1 MPPLYS
7 RHLHRPP
14 LADPFSS
21 PPNAS
26 HNANPHHTNHN
37 IEPLALPSLILKAP
51 HPILLIIPKRPRRR
65 MHPPPTNHGV
75 CFRLPPFMLAVHR
88 IRSQRCRVLD
98 DSAGD
103 REFVGGGAVGGGGLG
118 DEGLEDGVLGG
129 LSDVTEVKVL
139 MGESWSP

>member
-1 MPPLYS
+1 M
-7 RHLHRPP
+7 
-14 LADPFSS
+14 
-21 PPNAS
+21 
-26 HNANPHHTNHN
+26 
-37 IEPLALPSLILKAP
+37 
-51 HPILLIIPKRPRRR
+51 
-65 MHPPPTNHGV
+65 
-75 CFRLPPFMLAVHR
+75 
-88 IRSQRCRVLD
+88 LD

>member
-1 MPPLYS
+1 
-7 RHLHRPP
+7 
-14 LADPFSS
+14 
-21 PPNAS
+21 
-26 HNANPHHTNHN
+26 
-37 IEPLALPSLILKAP
+37 
-51 HPILLIIPKRPRRR
+51 
-65 MHPPPTNHGV
+65 
-75 CFRLPPFMLAVHR
+75 MLAVHR